1 MNLNYF
7 QVAASAT
14 WWRERRFKFDDSRDP
29 PPPFLKMKLFFALY
43 LGVVAAAAKPH
54 IVFMLVDDWGWG
66 NVGWHRPG
74 FNETVTPNLD
84 SLVASGVQLT
94 SQYVRA
100 RAAWRTYRAAANSAR
115 LSFSRVRRFTSIAA
129 PPVAPSKVGGF
140 QFT

>member
-1 MNLNYF
+1 MLF
-7 QVAASAT
+7 GVVAAICG
-14 WWRERRFKFDDSRDP
+14 
-29 PPPFLKMKLFFALY
+29 
-43 LGVVAAAAKPH
+43 LGAVAAAAAKPH

-100 RAAWRTYRAAANSAR
+100 RAPERP
-115 LSFSRVRRFTSIAA
+115 A
-129 PPVAPSKVGGF
+129 PNGRSL
-140 QFT
+140 